1 MSIDWDNLVLGPC
14 MDQFALGRAFPGE
27 TTVVMFN
34 PVKSQPGAPSYSG
47 RCVWEVVQYTLVGE
61 NDAPMST
68 STYKIGLRLSEFTVP
83 PVQGDQV
90 GINDDIYTLD
100 AFEFDGQGGV
110 RWVVKAVASGQET
123 Q

>member
-1 MSIDWDNLVLGPC
+1 
-14 MDQFALGRAFPGE
+14 
-27 TTVVMFN
+27 MFN
-34 PVKSQPGAPSYSG
+34 PVKSQPGAPSYAA

-68 STYKIGLRLSEFTVP
+68 STFKIGLRLSEFAVP

-90 GINDDIYTLD
+90 GINDDVYTLD

-110 RWVVKAVASGQET
+110 RWSVKAVAPGQET
-123 Q
+123 QYVSP